1 MGNNIPVFFIRDGIN
16 FPDMI
21 HALKP
26 SPITNMQE
34 AWRIVDYF
42 SYKPEAMHMVRSRAG
57 AGWAVAKCSKGL

>member
-1 MGNNIPVFFIRDGIN
+1 MFFIRDGIN

-42 SYKPEAMHMVRSRAG
+42 SYKPEAMHMVST
-57 AGWAVAKCSKGL
+57 SK